1 MVRDCKARDAIVPS
15 NLAGTVQ
22 ILWVILIGP
31 VAGVIAKFITPG
43 ENEPMGSSSPR
54 YLEFMEPWLQ
64 RTSDKLSVGT
74 DQIRALIE

>member
-22 ILWVILIGP
+22 ILWVILIGS

-54 YLEFMEPWLQ
+54 YLELWNLGCNVP
-64 RTSDKLSVGT
+64 RTNYRLVRTRSE
-74 DQIRALIE
+74 R

>member
-22 ILWVILIGP
+22 ILWVILIGS

-54 YLEFMEPWLQ
+54 YLEFIGALVATYLGQIIGWYGP
-64 RTSDKLSVGT
+64 
-74 DQIRALIE
+74 DQSAD